1 MAKQKIKV
9 IREEMLQVAN
19 NVAQEKSIDQD
30 SVFEAMEMA
39 LEKAARVKYGFE
51 RDIRVSI
58 NRDSGDIKLNSYL
71 EVVEKLSEEEQ
82 AKQITLDE
90 AKKIQPNIT
99 TGEFIIKELPP
110 IDMGRVAAQNAKGV
124 IIQKVREADKSRQ
137 FSEYKDKVGEIAVG
151 VVKRTEFGNLIVDL
165 GKNEAIIKRE
175 ELIPRET
182 FQNGDRVRAYI
193 YDVKEDIKGYQ
204 IFLSRTH
211 PQFLSNLFTQ
221 EVPEI
226 YENVIQ
232 IKSVARDP
240 GSRAKISVYT
250 EDSTIDPVGACVGM
264 RGSRVQAVV
273 NELQGEKID
282 IVMWSDN
289 QATFLANALA
299 PAEVSKIFLY
309 EEKNKVEVV
318 IPDEQLSL
326 AIGRKGQN
334 VKLASNLTNLEIDI
348 LTEEEE
354 SDRRQEE
361 FKDKTKMLIKNLD
374 VEDVIAQLLV
384 TEGYVSVEGIASE
397 SLENLEKIEGFDR
410 DLADE
415 LISRASNYLRE
426 QNAEHV
432 KIIDEKIQDDE
443 LKKLVGM
450 NNKMLSLLAQNNI
463 VTIDD
468 FADLASFELIDKE
481 EGIFKDLDIDENVVN
496 NMIMKAREKW
506 FTEAPAEEVTK
517 AESTFQ
523 YIYEGEHIEI
533 DFIETKDSVI
543 IVENDAARRVEDI
556 FTKNPELIEYSVEY
570 NKSILFKSD
579 QDFSEF
585 FENSGKIIIFL
596 VCIYF
601 IMISWDIDVT
611 AWVASA
617 GILSVVIGFAAKDTL
632 GNLFAGIFIMADSPY
647 KEGDYINLDTGD
659 RGYVTNI
666 GIRSTR
672 IQTRDGIEIT
682 IPNSVIATT
691 KIINESGGPSETERI
706 RINVEVSYGSK
717 LEDAKQIMN
726 DIVERRFLSCVCL
739 LF

>member
-71 EVVEKLSEEEQ
+71 EVVAKLSEEEQ

-182 FQNGDRVRAYI
+182 FKNGDRVRAYI

-348 LTEEEE
+348 LTEEQE
-354 SDRRQEE
+354 SERRQEE
-361 FKDKTKMLIKNLD
+361 FKEKTQMLINNLD

-397 SLENLEKIEGFDR
+397 SLENLEKIEGFDKN
-410 DLADE
+410 LASE
-415 LISRASNYLRE
+415 LISRASNHLSE
-426 QNAEHV
+426 KNAEDV
-432 KIIDEKIQDDE
+432 KIIDEKIHDNE
-443 LKKLVGM
+443 LKKLDGM

-506 FTEAPAEEVTK
+506 FTEAPVEEVVK
-517 AESTFQ
+517 A
-523 YIYEGEHIEI
+523 
-533 DFIETKDSVI
+533 
-543 IVENDAARRVEDI
+543 
-556 FTKNPELIEYSVEY
+556 
-570 NKSILFKSD
+570 
-579 QDFSEF
+579 
-585 FENSGKIIIFL
+585 
-596 VCIYF
+596 
-601 IMISWDIDVT
+601 
-611 AWVASA
+611 
-617 GILSVVIGFAAKDTL
+617 
-632 GNLFAGIFIMADSPY
+632 
-647 KEGDYINLDTGD
+647 
-659 RGYVTNI
+659 
-666 GIRSTR
+666 
-672 IQTRDGIEIT
+672 
-682 IPNSVIATT
+682 
-691 KIINESGGPSETERI
+691 
-706 RINVEVSYGSK
+706 
-717 LEDAKQIMN
+717 EDAKPAAAEAPTE
-726 DIVERRFLSCVCL
+726 DK
-739 LF
+739 